1 MSKNLYF
8 SALSKLSPVT
18 AVVTSDV
25 LDSKFKKAGMPNKF
39 VALKIEGEEYSHTLE
54 TDQCASALAGL
65 KGKTVQITTSG
76 SKETSAFEVV
86 SLGQPASTIQKPQ
99 ATAQPHTEAA
109 KTHQAAAQAP
119 AAPAQV
125 KQHAPVFGATVGN
138 CMKMAVD
145 TVTSLGTDPFSPDF
159 YRQTHQIASD
169 LIRVAQMLEAGNLA
183 PSAKKQQQ

>member
-8 SALSKLSPVT
+8 SALSKMSPVT

-25 LDSKFKKAGMPNKF
+25 MDSKFKKAGMPNKF
-39 VALKIEGEEYSHTLE
+39 VALKIDGEEYSHTIE
-54 TDQCASALAGL
+54 TEACATALAGL

-76 SKETSAFEVV
+76 NKETSAFEVV
-86 SLGQPASTIQKPQ
+86 ILGQSAASLPPKQPSQPQ
-99 ATAQPHTEAA
+99 SQQPE
-109 KTHQAAAQAP
+109 P
-119 AAPAQV
+119 AAPAPAPAA

-145 TVTSLGTDPFSPDF
+145 TVTAIGTDPFSPEF

-183 PSAKKQQQ
+183 PSAKQQAK